1 MRLSFEVVGLIPSA
15 LQQDGI
21 QVSRCRANV
30 AANLNFADSSHPV
43 VLQDTDYCFVFAI
56 EPITFNTLHSNL

>member
-1 MRLSFEVVGLIPSA
+1 MLHSPIP
-15 LQQDGI
+15 QFWER
-21 QVSRCRANV
+21 SRCFTV
-30 AANLNFADSSHPV
+30 FGKSLESSDSSHPV